1 MASIMATYAQD
12 FATKWELEAQNKR
25 DLDIFDNVSERLIAL
40 GMISARHGVLF
51 NQKDKHRLIAILEF
65 KDAEAYKNC
74 MELIEATDWNR
85 EINRV
90 ERLES
95 YVIDAELD
103 A

>member
-25 DLDIFDNVSERLIAL
+25 DLDIFDNLSDRLIEL

-65 KDAEAYKNC
+65 KDADAYKNC
-74 MELIEATDWNR
+74 MELIEATDWHR

>member
-1 MASIMATYAQD
+1 MGIGSAEQD
-12 FATKWELEAQNKR
+12 RSVYFGNL
-25 DLDIFDNVSERLIAL
+25 SGRLIEL
-40 GMISARHGVLF
+40 VMISTRHVVLF
-51 NQKDKHRLIAILEF
+51 KQKDKHRLIAILEF

-103 A
+103 V

>member
-12 FATKWELEAQNKR
+12 FATKWELESQNKR
-25 DLDIFDNVSERLIAL
+25 DLDIFDNLSDR
-40 GMISARHGVLF
+40 
-51 NQKDKHRLIAILEF
+51 
-65 KDAEAYKNC
+65 
-74 MELIEATDWNR
+74 LIEATDWNR